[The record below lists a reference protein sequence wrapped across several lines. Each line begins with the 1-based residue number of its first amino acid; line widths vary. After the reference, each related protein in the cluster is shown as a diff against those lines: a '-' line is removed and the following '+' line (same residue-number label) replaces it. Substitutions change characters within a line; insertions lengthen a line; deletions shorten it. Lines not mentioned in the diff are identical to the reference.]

1 MKAIG
6 GITLEK
12 YAELCARMD
21 DVIRDS
27 EACIKIALSEGVS
40 RDSWEKAHEGWQERI
55 TDPAD
60 MGKTASRFVPLWKSE
75 IERLKGTRQDNSPV
89 GTANRTTN
97 SRKNRKV

>member
-21 DVIRDS
+21 DVIRDK
-27 EACIKIALSEGVS
+27 EACIKIAQSEGVS

-60 MGKTASRFVPLWKSE
+60 MGRTASRFMPVWRRE
-75 IERLKGTRQDNSPV
+75 VQRLKRSAGDSPNDGLRDTPAQTRK
-89 GTANRTTN
+89 
-97 SRKNRKV
+97 SRK

>member
-21 DVIRDS
+21 DVIRDK

-60 MGKTASRFVPLWKSE
+60 MGKTASRFMPVWRRE
-75 IERLKGTRQDNSPV
+75 VQRLKNSAGDSPNA
-89 GTANRTTN
+89 GPRDHPAQNRK
-97 SRKNRKV
+97 SRK

>member
-21 DVIRDS
+21 DVIRDK
-27 EACIKIALSEGVS
+27 EACIKIAQSEGVS

-60 MGKTASRFVPLWKSE
+60 MGRTASRFVPLLLAEVEK
-75 IERLKGTRQDNSPV
+75 LKNSGNNNSPADP
-89 GTANRTTN
+89 GSSSSPR
-97 SRKNRKV
+97 SRKRKK

>member
-27 EACIKIALSEGVS
+27 EACIRIAELHGFT
-40 RDSWEKAHEGWQERI
+40 RDNWEKAHEGWQERI

-75 IERLKGTRQDNSPV
+75 VQRLKNSDGDSPNAGPGDHKILTRK
-89 GTANRTTN
+89 
-97 SRKNRKV
+97 SRK